1 MYNILV
7 SKREQPER
15 TFTMSKNFL
24 RIDYKANDVNE
35 YVLLNADD
43 ADSVIAF
50 MDYLASN
57 GWETTGME
65 IVNA

>member
-1 MYNILV
+1 
-7 SKREQPER
+7 
-15 TFTMSKNFL
+15 MSKNFL

-43 ADSVIAF
+43 ANSVIAF

-57 GWETTGME
+57 GWETTGTE